1 MRNYCHFCTYCLGYC
16 TIQPDRFSYSGYK
29 SNFPVDHCNNFKPD
43 YDRSD
48 ATSKDDFDRACATCR
63 FYTASCNIYEKI
75 CDNSTRICD
84 MFEFYHDND

>member
-1 MRNYCHFCTYCLGYC
+1 MSCIGHC
-16 TIQPDRFSYSGYK
+16 TIQPDRFSYCGYK
-29 SNFPVDHCNNFKPD
+29 LRIPVESCNNFKPD

-48 ATSKDDFDRACATCR
+48 ANSKEDLDRACATCK

-84 MFEFYHDND
+84 NFNLYHEID